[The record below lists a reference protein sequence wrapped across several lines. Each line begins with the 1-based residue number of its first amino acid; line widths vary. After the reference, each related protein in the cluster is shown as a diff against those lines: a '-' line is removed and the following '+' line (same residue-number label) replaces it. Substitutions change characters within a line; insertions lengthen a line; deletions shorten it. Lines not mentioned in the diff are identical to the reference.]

1 MKLVKLHIR
10 NYRSI
15 VDSNDIRIESL
26 QALVGENNAGKSNI
40 LHAIR
45 VFLTPGAAEIQR
57 QDFFNPDEPII
68 ITATFG
74 KLSLE
79 ERKRLR
85 IYVLGDT
92 LTIEKHI
99 QIQEDK
105 RSGKS
110 RPFAE
115 YHGYISRP
123 KDWWLSVEGVISHEG
138 TERPNWPKI
147 AQEHNMLSHVQ
158 DENGKVNKGSYERGI
173 QKLIVEDETIEFE
186 EPQLGQTQALG
197 LQPVLIDSLPSF
209 HILPA
214 ITDYSNEIDK
224 RSSST
229 SFRQLM
235 GDLAERIIKFDPRY
249 GEIQTS
255 LGRIRGL
262 LNMPK
267 GDVEE
272 GFERLEILGAVE
284 NRLKDIVCRLMP
296 SVNAI
301 RVDVDIGDVK
311 DLFSRGVSIQVDDGT
326 MTDVLM
332 KGHGLQR
339 CIVFALLQASILNQ
353 RGELVIEP
361 AREEGGQ
368 THQGKT
374 IITAIEEPELYI
386 HPQMQRLIYGVLK
399 AFAVSDQVI
408 YSTHAPSFVD
418 LTAYEGIAVIR
429 KESTNTGTT
438 VCQCNPGVFGDP
450 QERKAFSFISSFD
463 IKKNQMFFA
472 KKVVLVDGEQD
483 VIALLATGRA
493 ENLFVE
499 FPEEIGYTLIETD
512 CKNELKKYMKLL
524 NSFGIPY
531 IVLHE
536 LDGEPQAL
544 INIEI
549 RSLLGQNK
557 SFELPSNLET
567 ALNHAGHFNKTYDA
581 KKYCENLA
589 NIPEEFRH
597 VVKQIFSS

>member
-1 MKLVKLHIR
+1 MKLVKLRIR

-15 VDSNDIRIESL
+15 VDSDEIRIESL
-26 QALVGENNAGKSNI
+26 QAFVGENNAGKSNI

-45 VFLTPGAAEIQR
+45 VFLTPGVAEVQR

-68 ITATFG
+68 MTATFG

-92 LTIEKHI
+92 LIIEKHI

-105 RSGKS
+105 RGGRV

-115 YHGYISRP
+115 YHGYISKP
-123 KDWWLSVEGVISHEG
+123 KDWWLSVEGIISHEG
-138 TERPNWPKI
+138 TERPNWSKI
-147 AQEHNMLSHVQ
+147 AQEHNILSHVQ
-158 DENGKVNKGSYERGI
+158 DENGRVNKTSYERGI
-173 QKLIVEDETIEFE
+173 QKLIIEDETIEFE

-197 LQPVLIDSLPSF
+197 LQPVLVDSLPSF
-209 HILPA
+209 HMLPA
-214 ITDYSNEIDK
+214 ITDYSDEIDK

-235 GDLAERIIKFDPRY
+235 GDLAERIIKLDPRY

-255 LGRIRGL
+255 LGKIRGL

-267 GDVEE
+267 EDAEE
-272 GFERLEILGAVE
+272 GCERLEILGTVE
-284 NRLKDIVCRLMP
+284 NRLKDIVCKLMP
-296 SVNAI
+296 SINAI
-301 RVDVDIGDVK
+301 RVNVDIDDIK

-361 AREEGGQ
+361 TGEKGDQ
-368 THQGKT
+368 TQRGKT
-374 IITAIEEPELYI
+374 IIIAIEEPELYI
-386 HPQMQRLIYGVLK
+386 HPQMQRLIYGVLR
-399 AFAVSDQVI
+399 AFSVSDQII

-429 KESTNTGTT
+429 KESTNRGTT

-450 QERKAFSFISSFD
+450 QERRAFSFISSFD

-483 VIALLATGRA
+483 IIALLATGRA
-493 ENLFVE
+493 ENLFAE

-536 LDGEPQAL
+536 LDGEPQAQ
-544 INIEI
+544 INSEI

-557 SFELPSNLET
+557 SFELPNNLET
-567 ALNHAGHFNKTYDA
+567 ALNHEGHFNKTYDA
-581 KKYCENLA
+581 KKYCEDPA